1 MKILAIETSCDETAV
16 AVIEAKGDVEHS
28 NYAILGNA
36 LYSQAALH
44 SAYGGVYPALAKREH
59 QKNLVPLTIEALT
72 QTDLYQKE
80 TGKKVVAPIVLA
92 HIRENAFQEA
102 VQAFLESCKK
112 PEIDLIA
119 VTSGPG
125 LEPALWSG
133 ITFAKTLATVWDIP
147 VIGINHMEG
156 HIVSALLKKSGTNSK
171 FEIRNSKFPLLA
183 LLISGGHTEIILMK
197 DWFEYE
203 RIGRTRDDAVGE
215 AFDKVAR
222 MLGFPYPGGPEIDRA
237 AERAQARGATYA
249 FELPRPMIHDE
260 SCDFSFSGLK
270 TAVLYHVRDMHAISE
285 EDKENIALE
294 FERAV
299 RDVIV
304 AKTKRAI
311 EQTGARMLIVGGG
324 VSANQYLREG
334 LEAMA
339 ASRFPGVRVA
349 YPGEGLTGDNA
360 IMIGIAGYARFQT
373 GKQSGSEE
381 IVAHGT
387 LSLA

>member
-1 MKILAIETSCDETAV
+1 
-16 AVIEAKGDVEHS
+16 
-28 NYAILGNA
+28 
-36 LYSQAALH
+36 
-44 SAYGGVYPALAKREH
+44 
-59 QKNLVPLTIEALT
+59 
-72 QTDLYQKE
+72 
-80 TGKKVVAPIVLA
+80 
-92 HIRENAFQEA
+92 
-102 VQAFLESCKK
+102 
-112 PEIDLIA
+112 
-119 VTSGPG
+119 
-125 LEPALWSG
+125 
-133 ITFAKTLATVWDIP
+133 
-147 VIGINHMEG
+147 
-156 HIVSALLKKSGTNSK
+156 
-171 FEIRNSKFPLLA
+171 
-183 LLISGGHTEIILMK
+183 LMK